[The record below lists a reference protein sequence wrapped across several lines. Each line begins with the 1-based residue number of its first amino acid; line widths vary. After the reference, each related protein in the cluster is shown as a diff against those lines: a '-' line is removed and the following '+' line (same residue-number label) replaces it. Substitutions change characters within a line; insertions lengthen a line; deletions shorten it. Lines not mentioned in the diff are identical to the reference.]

1 MAEKQALHLKAE
13 AGIAS
18 IRKIGCYGWNNYP
31 VNFEFPTVPEL
42 RQMLKDNLAI
52 KVQDLKYKKD
62 TVLNANNF
70 GGF

>member
-1 MAEKQALHLKAE
+1 M
-13 AGIAS
+13 
-18 IRKIGCYGWNNYP
+18 RKIGCYGYNKWP

-52 KVQDLKYKKD
+52 KVQDLKYKQIF
-62 TVLNANNF
+62 VNNGYYF